1 MKIKQPRLPGGDH
14 VRPTR
19 AGTRSLAALAL
30 LAALAAPGTAV
41 AAGAGSDV
49 GTGQFGLTPLPS
61 AAGQQRS
68 YFSLTVAAGR
78 VARDTAVISNQSR
91 ATERLLVTISRGVT
105 AVNSGSGYQG
115 LDRRCTGPS
124 CWVTGLPARVT
135 LGPGA
140 SQTLPFRV
148 AVPAGTRSAQYLA
161 GITAQSAAR
170 PRPVRIGS
178 GQHASAKAVIID
190 QVTVGVAVTVGR
202 LSQLRT
208 AVVIRPVTG
217 AWIGSLPRL
226 SIPVRNPG
234 QTFARATG
242 TLSCR
247 TGARRRT
254 YPVIMNTVLPGTGA
268 VLSVNA
274 LGLKTGSTP
283 CTVRLRDNAGHLDT
297 WSGIVRLPPR
307 VLTRTYHPAKGVY
320 VSLPE
325 STIPP
330 WAIALMIMGALI
342 IGCLLV
348 PMVRRRMPG
357 RSRPSGTRARPSGS
371 RARPAGTRGR
381 RSSRSRPGR
390 RTA

>member
-1 MKIKQPRLPGGDH
+1 MRS
-14 VRPTR
+14 TR

-61 AAGQQRS
+61 AGGQQRS

-105 AVNSGSGYQG
+105 AVNSGSGYQAI
-115 LDRRCTGPS
+115 DRRCTGPS

-148 AVPAGTRSAQYLA
+148 AVPAGTRPAQYLA

-208 AVVIRPVTG
+208 AVVVRPVTG

-226 SIPVRNPG
+226 SIPVRNTG

-242 TLSCR
+242 RLSCQV
-247 TGARRRT
+247 GSRRRS
-254 YPVIMNTVLPGTGA
+254 YPVTMNTVLPGGGA
-268 VLSVNA
+268 VLAVNA
-274 LGLKTGSTP
+274 LGLTTGRTL
-283 CTVRLRDNAGHLDT
+283 CTVRLRDSAGHLDT
-297 WSGIVRLPPR
+297 WSGIVRMPPR

-342 IGCLLV
+342 LGCLLV
-348 PMVRRRMPG
+348 PMVFRRRRLAG
-357 RSRPSGTRARPSGS
+357 RQRPSGA
-371 RARPAGTRGR
+371 RGR
-381 RSSRSRPGR
+381 RTGRSRPGR